1 MKEPDIIEI
10 ALGVVRIFEAL
21 GIEYYIGG
29 SLASSAFGIARSTM
43 DIDIAADIRQGQAS
57 VLEERLQTHF
67 YVDREMIERAIREKS
82 SFNIVHLETMFKID
96 IFVVSDEPYDK
107 QAMARRLRKDL
118 TADGANQAD
127 LSSPEDIILRKL
139 LWYQSGGKISDR
151 QWDDVLG
158 VMRVQGE
165 QLDAAYLELWAK
177 RLSIFDL
184 LQKAF
189 QEAWLRAR
197 SSTTSS

>member
-82 SFNIVHLETMFKID
+82 SFNIVHLETMFKVD

-107 QAMARRLRKDL
+107 QAMARRLRRDL
-118 TADGANQAD
+118 TADGAHQAD

-139 LWYQSGGKISDR
+139 LWYRSSGKISDR
-151 QWDDVLG
+151 QRDDVLG

-189 QEAWLRAR
+189 QESGLRAR
-197 SSTTSS
+197 

>member
-158 VMRVQGE
+158 VMKVQGE

-189 QEAWLRAR
+189 QEAGLRAR

>member
-158 VMRVQGE
+158 VMKVQGE

-184 LQKAF
+184 LQKAL
-189 QEAWLRAR
+189 QEAGPRTG

>member
-82 SFNIVHLETMFKID
+82 SFNIVHLETMFKVD

-107 QAMARRLRKDL
+107 QAMARRLRRDL
-118 TADGANQAD
+118 TADGAHQAD

-189 QEAWLRAR
+189 QESGLRAR
-197 SSTTSS
+197 

>member
-189 QEAWLRAR
+189 QEAGLRAR

>member
-158 VMRVQGE
+158 VMKVQGE

-189 QEAWLRAR
+189 QESGLRAR
-197 SSTTSS
+197 

>member
-118 TADGANQAD
+118 PADGANQAD

-158 VMRVQGE
+158 VMKVQGE

-184 LQKAF
+184 LQKAL
-189 QEAWLRAR
+189 QEAGPRTG